1 MERHRGEP
9 LKVRMHALCQLW
21 VISGRLN
28 STIPYARSV
37 VLS

>member
-1 MERHRGEP
+1 MERDRGES
-9 LKVRMHALCQLW
+9 LKVRMHALCRLW